1 MFFLEEFC
9 SPFRERPGEAQ
20 VMHPKP
26 QEDANGKG
34 SSLLQGLFTD
44 KSERQYEKSKD
55 QARFVPLRAEDLVG
69 GRGKERRYVESEEK
83 RGLYEE
89 FQVLH
94 AQGPAPDADG
104 ADNHHH
110 HMFESQEGAIERD
123 MPEGNQQPDDDYLS
137 ILQYDIEEPEWM
149 SVGALGH
156 WMEAAAMQGRSQ
168 TPQEPHATTPP
179 ARSLDSSCASATS
192 VVKDPWPQL
201 RKSLPNS
208 TPKSRPS
215 SVVYD
220 VQDLETAPTVR
231 ERAGLFEL
239 AAELASP
246 RIEAPAPRKSRTRNV
261 SKEQEAEASKE
272 QTRAERSSMAPSQK
286 ESVKD
291 IMRRMS
297 AAIVSADI
305 IIQKDTPRG
314 TRKVASAVP
323 EEDARELYKQMSP
336 SPAQLIQRGRLMQRA
351 GDGIRLHSS
360 PLLDGIQESQFSDY
374 LAFRSDTLV
383 PPPSLVAQ
391 EVPCA
396 PVRHAV
402 AFIRPTIEEEEEF
415 VFVSADEPNQP
426 APRLQD
432 VSCCSWSSCPSLLPS
447 APHS

>member
-1 MFFLEEFC
+1 
-9 SPFRERPGEAQ
+9 
-20 VMHPKP
+20 MHPKP

-69 GRGKERRYVESEEK
+69 GRGKEGRYVESEEK

-305 IIQKDTPRG
+305 IIQKVTRGDEVDKQTDGNSQDTPRG

-323 EEDARELYKQMSP
+323 EEDARELYKQVSC
-336 SPAQLIQRGRLMQRA
+336 QLGRMGVKLDRVA
-351 GDGIRLHSS
+351 DVSFPRSAHSARKIDGKS
-360 PLLDGIQESQFSDY
+360 
-374 LAFRSDTLV
+374 RSDSRLLV
-383 PPPSLVAQ
+383 LTGSS
-391 EVPCA
+391 
-396 PVRHAV
+396 RG
-402 AFIRPTIEEEEEF
+402 
-415 VFVSADEPNQP
+415 P
-426 APRLQD
+426 AMG
-432 VSCCSWSSCPSLLPS
+432 
-447 APHS
+447 